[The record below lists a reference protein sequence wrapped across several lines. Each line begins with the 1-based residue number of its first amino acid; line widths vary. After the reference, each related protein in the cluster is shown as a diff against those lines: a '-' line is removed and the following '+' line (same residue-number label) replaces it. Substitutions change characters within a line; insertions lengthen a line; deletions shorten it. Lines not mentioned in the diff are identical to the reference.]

1 MVKIWLGRPSGH
13 SIYFTLVGTFE
24 TEDKAASAFKKC
36 VKKYGDSH
44 VRQKKCEIQIDAEEV
59 WSEDELSSDERRLE
73 NYGAVEVEAIE
84 NFWDFEVALCLD
96 APSASEQD
104 LEVLLLLKYPE
115 LAKYLEYLDKW
126 VEHAVDGK
134 TTKYHLA
141 YRGSSND
148 ITDDV
153 DMSFLFYHGGK
164 EVHEFLGRKIGTDEI
179 PECELLS
186 CC

>member
-1 MVKIWLGRPSGH
+1 
-13 SIYFTLVGTFE
+13 VGTFE
-24 TEDKAASAFKKC
+24 TEDEAASAFRKC
-36 VKKYGDSH
+36 VKKYGDSY
-44 VRQKKCEIQIDAEEV
+44 VRQKTCEIQIDAEEV

-73 NYGAVEVEAIE
+73 NYGAVEVEAVE
-84 NFWDFEVALCLD
+84 NFWDFEVALCFD
-96 APSASEQD
+96 APSATEQD

-115 LAKYLEYLDKW
+115 LAKYLEYLDKR

-134 TTKYHLA
+134 TTKCHLA

-148 ITDDV
+148 IPDDV
-153 DMSFLFYHGGK
+153 DMSFLFHHGGK
-164 EVHEFLGRKIGTDEI
+164 EMHEFLGRKIGTDEI

>member
-1 MVKIWLGRPSGH
+1 MTGASRLIVSRPKESCRSRNWTISEQLTKCGAKRRNRKLVKIWLGRPSGH

-36 VKKYGDSH
+36 VKKYGESH

-104 LEVLLLLKYPE
+104 LEVLLLLKY
-115 LAKYLEYLDKW
+115 
-126 VEHAVDGK
+126 
-134 TTKYHLA
+134 
-141 YRGSSND
+141 
-148 ITDDV
+148 
-153 DMSFLFYHGGK
+153 
-164 EVHEFLGRKIGTDEI
+164 
-179 PECELLS
+179 
-186 CC
+186 